1 MLFTTHQYLI
11 FFLVVFA
18 VYWAMPW
25 HRARVY
31 LLLAASFY
39 FYATW
44 NQWLALLVTGTATL
58 DYFLA
63 RGIDATK
70 ARGTRRLCAG
80 LSIAVNLSVLGV
92 FKYMNFFLESLF
104 EVLEAAGAEGSYEPL
119 KLIVPFGISF
129 YTFEAISYTVDV
141 YQGRLRAERNLPN
154 FLLFILF
161 FPHLVAGPIVRGRD
175 FLRQAHRPKRWSWV
189 RAQAGVQLI
198 VLGLFKKLA
207 IADFMAIY
215 SDRVWGGQDVAALGT
230 QAAWMAVIA
239 FTIRVYCDFSGYSDI
254 ALGCAHLLGYKL
266 IVNFRM
272 PYLSANIGEF
282 WRRWHI
288 SLSNWL
294 RDYIFIPLGG
304 SRGGFLFT
312 ARNLI
317 ITFGLGGLWH
327 GAFWCW
333 LVWGLMHALMLIVHR
348 AFRQFADAR
357 PTLKWSLETKAGT
370 VLRILVTLFFITL
383 SMVFAQQSLT
393 AAGTVL
399 KKMFV
404 WQTGAGLPMD
414 QNRLWW
420 TVYLMVAAHIVV
432 VLGVWKWVWRRV
444 PGPVLGT
451 ACALLFVTAQVLSPD
466 TTKAFVYFQ
475 F

>member
-18 VYWAMPW
+18 AYWAMPW
-25 HRARVY
+25 KQLRVY

-44 NQWLALLVTGTATL
+44 NEWLALLVTGTATL
-58 DYFLA
+58 DYLLA
-63 RGIDATK
+63 RGIEA
-70 ARGTRRLCAG
+70 ARTRRTKWLFT
-80 LSIAVNLSVLGV
+80 LISICVNLGVLCY
-92 FKYMNFFLESLF
+92 FKYVNFFLESLYQAIGF
-104 EVLEAAGAEGSYEPL
+104 TPTDDYLL
-119 KLIVPFGISF
+119 KVIVPFGISF

-141 YQGRLRAERNLPN
+141 YRGKIRAERSLPN

-161 FPHLVAGPIVRGRD
+161 FPHLVAGPIVRGGD
-175 FLRQAHRPKRWSWV
+175 FLPQTHKPKRWSWL
-189 RAQAGVQLI
+189 RAQHGVQLI
-198 VLGLFKKLA
+198 AIGLFKKLA

-215 SDRVWGGQDVAALGT
+215 SDRVWGPNQDVAALST
-230 QAAWMAVIA
+230 QSAWMAVIA

-266 IVNFRM
+266 IVNFRL
-272 PYLSANIGEF
+272 PYISANIAEF

-304 SRGGFLFT
+304 SRGGFWFT

-327 GAFWCW
+327 GATWCW
-333 LVWGLMHALMLIVHR
+333 LVWGLLHACMLIVHR
-348 AFRQFADAR
+348 AFRQWVETK
-357 PTLKWSLETKAGT
+357 PTLKWALETRPGT
-370 VLRILVTLFFITL
+370 LLRILVTLFFVTI
-383 SMVFAQQSLT
+383 SMAFAQPSLN
-393 AAGTVL
+393 AALTVVR
-399 KKMFV
+399 KMFV
-404 WQTGAGLPMD
+404 IEPGLGLPVD

-420 TVYLMVAAHIVV
+420 TVYLMVAAHLVV
-432 VLGVWKWVWRRV
+432 VFGLWKWLWRRA
-444 PGPVLGT
+444 PGPVLG
-451 ACALLFVTAQVLSPD
+451 ASCALLFVTAQVLSPD